1 MRSIGLFLWGG
12 GEGRRAYS
20 KNLQRETDK
29 AMSLPTGQGCADG
42 GVGERHAPN
51 ILEFARKLVESQSC
65 CKRVGQG
72 IFCDLLFVFLV
83 TIAGQMIK
91 RPSPSPREGGLGTS
105 LRQRCEFTDRSAFFA
120 SVSYFYGVF

>member
-1 MRSIGLFLWGG
+1 
-12 GEGRRAYS
+12 
-20 KNLQRETDK
+20 
-29 AMSLPTGQGCADG
+29 MSLPTGQGCADG

-72 IFCDLLFVFLV
+72 IFCDILFVFLV

-91 RPSPSPREGGLGTS
+91 TS
-105 LRQRCEFTDRSAFFA
+105 IPLPKGRGSRHITATE
-120 SVSYFYGVF
+120 V